1 MVRFIYGNPGTGKT
15 QLIYS
20 FLEKDAAEG
29 KNAILIVPEQMTVAA
44 ERDVVKLL
52 PPSAQLN
59 IEVLNFSRLA
69 NKLFRIH
76 GGLAYNYVSS
86 GLQKLIMWRALHTAL
101 PFLSEYRVSSSDDSS
116 LSDAMLATYKEI
128 TAGGISFESLDNIS
142 KANKGSL
149 LSNKLKDISTVCSV
163 YSAMLSDKYTDSNNE
178 LERLADLLE
187 DTQCLKGYSFY
198 LDGFTSFTGLEHKII
213 KLIMAQADV
222 FTVTVGLPSP
232 SYDGID
238 TLSLKQ
244 CSDRLRRDTASLGFK
259 FEIVSLTENRRAQ
272 KRELAYLSSELW
284 EIDSET
290 TFECNDS
297 DHSVELFRAADV
309 YDECEFAASKIR
321 QLVESGYR
329 YKDIAIIARNIDKYK
344 GIIEPALDNME
355 LRYFISEKTDL
366 SVSPIARLILSALKI
381 VNYGW
386 KRGDVIA
393 HLKTG
398 LCNISPHDADIFE
411 SYSAKWNINGRGFT
425 TDEPWSMNPD
435 GFTTVWSE
443 RGTETLRIANEVKSV
458 FIGNLKSLIT
468 DLKSAQTYTEMCLAI
483 VNYLELLDVRGSL
496 IELATRYLSDNKF
509 REASDCAKLYD
520 TALEALDCVCDA
532 FPDDV
537 KPDIITLA
545 TALKISFSESDLGSI
560 PTSQDEIMIGSA
572 NMLRTDNI
580 KCAVI
585 LGACDG
591 EFPAG
596 ADNAGL
602 LTDIERSEL
611 ISLGV
616 QISGDSSIKASDEL
630 YYFRRA
636 VAAPSEK
643 LIIFTRAD
651 SEPSIAFTKISNIFN
666 HVGVKDTTSLLIPR
680 LRSLPSI
687 REYAQVLKDTP
698 EGEAIIRLLEDLN
711 GDEAEGCSS
720 YRDIALDAST
730 DFVNPQVLHSVLG
743 TDLRISQSK
752 IEQYTNCK
760 FAYSCKYYLSLN
772 DSDRA
777 EFAYNSIGTFIHYVL
792 EKFLFRVFVIEKG
805 ICPEADKIDEIID
818 EIIDS
823 YINDLFSDKNK
834 KSARLMHLVS
844 RLKKTSKLIIDD
856 LMNEFSDSSFK
867 PEFFEL
873 RVGSKDVPSIKLQLK
888 NGSSISLNGV
898 IDRVDVF
905 RDGENV
911 YVRVVDYKTGSKTF
925 SVSDISD
932 GLNLQLLLYIFSLTK
947 QKNKNIEKLFGGKPV
962 AGAITYLSA
971 ASAKVK
977 AERISDPGKS
987 VSNAIADIK
996 RTGLILD
1003 NDSVIEAISH
1013 SGDDRLLMKTAR
1025 KNSFI
1030 DLQGLDMLYDT
1041 VCGVLTEIG
1050 NTMMSG
1056 NINAVP
1062 KAGSEHCK
1070 YCKYSFV
1077 CKASWKS

>member
-15 QLIYS
+15 QLVYS
-20 FLEKDAAEG
+20 YLEKDAAEG
-29 KNAILIVPEQMTVAA
+29 NNALLIVPEQMTVAA

-52 PPSAQLN
+52 PPSSQLN

-69 NKLFRIH
+69 NKLFRVH
-76 GGLAYNYVSS
+76 GGLAYNYASS
-86 GLQKLIMWRALHTAL
+86 GLQKLLMWRALHTAL

-116 LSDAMLATYKEI
+116 LSDAMLTTYKEI

-142 KANKGSL
+142 QVKRGSL

-178 LERLADLLE
+178 LGRLAALLE
-187 DTQCLKGYSFY
+187 DTQCLKGYRVY

-213 KLIMAQADV
+213 KQIIGQADV
-222 FTVTVGLPSP
+222 LTVTIGLPSP
-232 SYDGID
+232 SYNGID

-244 CSDRLRRDTASLGFK
+244 CSDRLRRDTAAIGTKSENVYL
-259 FEIVSLTENRRAQ
+259 SENRRTQ
-272 KRELAYLSSELW
+272 KADLSYLSSDLW
-284 EIDSET
+284 SIDSET
-290 TFECNDS
+290 DFEYDES
-297 DHSVELFRAADV
+297 DHSVELYRAADI
-309 YDECEFAASKIR
+309 YDECEFAAAKIR
-321 QLVESGYR
+321 ELVESGYR
-329 YKDIAIIARNIDKYK
+329 YKDIAIIARNADKYK

-366 SVSPIARLILSALKI
+366 SLSPVARLILSAIKVI
-381 VNYGW
+381 NYGW

-398 LCNISPHDADIFE
+398 LCKISPHDADIFE
-411 SYSAKWNINGRGFT
+411 SYTAKWNINGKGIT
-425 TDEPWSMNPD
+425 TADPWSMNPD
-435 GFTTVWSE
+435 GYTTVWSE
-443 RGTETLRIANEVKSV
+443 RGAETLRIANEVKKV
-458 FIGNLKSLIT
+458 FIGNLKSLISEM
-468 DLKSAQTYTEMCLAI
+468 KSAQTYSEMCIAI

-496 IELATRYLSDNKF
+496 IELASRYLADNKL

-520 TALEALDCVCDA
+520 TTLEALDCVCDA

-537 KPDIITLA
+537 KPDISTFA

-560 PTSQDEIMIGSA
+560 PTSQDEITIGSA

-596 ADNAGL
+596 TENAGL
-602 LTDIERSEL
+602 LTDNERSEL

-616 QISGDSSIKASDEL
+616 QVSGDSSIKASDEL

-651 SEPSIAFTKISNIFN
+651 SEPSIAFTKICNIFSRII
-666 HVGVKDTTSLLIPR
+666 VKDTSSLLLPR
-680 LRSLPSI
+680 LKSLPSI
-687 REYAQVLKDTP
+687 REYARVLKGTP
-698 EGEAIIRLLEDLN
+698 EGEAIIRLINDHN
-711 GDEAEGCSS
+711 NDEVESS
-720 YRDIALDAST
+720 LSYQDITIDASA
-730 DFVNPQVLHSVLG
+730 DVVDPQVLRSVLG
-743 TDLRISQSK
+743 LDLRISQSK

-805 ICPEADKIDEIID
+805 IYPEEDKINEIID
-818 EIIDS
+818 EIIDL
-823 YINDLFSDKNK
+823 YINDLFSDKNR
-834 KSARLMHLVS
+834 KSARLMHLVA

-873 RVGSKDVPSIKLQLK
+873 RIGSKDIPSIRLNLK
-888 NGSSISLNGV
+888 DGSTISLNGV

-905 RDGENV
+905 RDGEKV
-911 YVRVVDYKTGSKTF
+911 YLRVVDYKTGSKTF
-925 SVSDISD
+925 SVSDISE

-947 QKNKNIEKLFGGKPV
+947 QKNKNIEKLFGGMPV

-971 ASAKVK
+971 TSAKVK
-977 AERISDPGKS
+977 ADSLSDTDKAVG
-987 VSNAIADIK
+987 NAIADIK
-996 RTGLILD
+996 RTGLILND
-1003 NDSVIEAISH
+1003 DSVIEAVSH

-1025 KNSFI
+1025 KNSYI
-1030 DLQGLDMLYDT
+1030 DSQGLDTLYNT
-1041 VCGVLTEIG
+1041 VCEVLTEIG
-1050 NTMMSG
+1050 NTMISG
-1056 NINAVP
+1056 NINAIP
-1062 KAGSEHCK
+1062 KSGSDHCK
-1070 YCKYSFV
+1070 YCKYSFI
-1077 CKASWKS
+1077 CKASRKS